1 MAQYLFPPAVPAAL
15 RVAGE
20 TALFPVR
27 RVYCVGRNYRAHSRE
42 MIQRQEKLNI
52 TDDKVDAPPFFFQK
66 PAYGAVTDTKTI
78 PYPPT
83 TQRLEHEL
91 EMVVA
96 LGDDGGVFG
105 CALGVD
111 LTRRDLQDQAKAQR
125 RPWDAAKAFDASA
138 PCGALAR
145 GLPPKETRLEL
156 SVNGAVRQSCVL
168 ADMIYG
174 VPEILDHLSREVELR
189 PGDVIFTGTPE
200 GVGPLAPGDAV
211 ACRAVNVDGGEALPA
226 CEFVVGEPRL

>member
-1 MAQYLFPPAVPAAL
+1 
-15 RVAGE
+15 
-20 TALFPVR
+20 
-27 RVYCVGRNYRAHSRE
+27 
-42 MIQRQEKLNI
+42 
-52 TDDKVDAPPFFFQK
+52 
-66 PAYGAVTDTKTI
+66 
-78 PYPPT
+78 
-83 TQRLEHEL
+83 
-91 EMVVA
+91 MVVA
-96 LGDDGGVFG
+96 PATAPRCFG

-125 RPWDAAKAFDASA
+125 RPWDAAKGFDASA

-145 GLPPKETRLEL
+145 GLPPETTRLEL

-174 VPEILDHLSREVELR
+174 VPEILDHLSREVELC

-211 ACRAVNVDGGEALPA
+211 ACRAFDVDGGEALPRVSLLQA
-226 CEFVVGEPRL
+226 CLLDHLHRGGLAAPEVQDAPRKLVGELEHAVDSRVGGLRATAFR

>member
-1 MAQYLFPPAVPAAL
+1 MRLSK
-15 RVAGE
+15 E
-20 TALFPVR
+20 TTVR
-27 RVYCVGRNYRAHSRE
+27 ARMSRRWRS
-42 MIQRQEKLNI
+42 M
-52 TDDKVDAPPFFFQK
+52 T
-66 PAYGAVTDTKTI
+66 
-78 PYPPT
+78 
-83 TQRLEHEL
+83 
-91 EMVVA
+91 
-96 LGDDGGVFG
+96 
-105 CALGVD
+105 
-111 LTRRDLQDQAKAQR
+111 KAQR

-145 GLPPKETRLEL
+145 GLPPETTRLEL

-174 VPEILDHLSREVELR
+174 VPEILDHLSREVELC

-226 CEFVVGEPRL
+226 CEFVVK